1 MGFRRA
7 IVPAGASGS
16 ASPLTGASDEPAKAG
31 TSTRLGGAGR
41 PAKPTASGGIE
52 VVEVDNVA
60 AAVQA
65 ALMD

>member
-7 IVPAGASGS
+7 IVPAGASGEAPAGGGKGKGKGKRGGS
-16 ASPLTGASDEPAKAG
+16 ARDTAG
-31 TSTRLGGAGR
+31 EDGM
-41 PAKPTASGGIE
+41 E
-52 VVEVDNVA
+52 VIEVDNVA